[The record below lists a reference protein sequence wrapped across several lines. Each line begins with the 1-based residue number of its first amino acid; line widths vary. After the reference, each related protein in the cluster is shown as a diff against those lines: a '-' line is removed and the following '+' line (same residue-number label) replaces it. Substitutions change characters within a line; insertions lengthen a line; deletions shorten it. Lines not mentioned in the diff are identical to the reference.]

1 MLRCASSFVTAAYA
15 KVGLIPQYSRAL
27 PLTVLKRDGENSCMD
42 TEITTKTKL
51 RRINTRRVAAA
62 VKKLFIEANTILG
75 ADVVSA
81 LRKGLKRE
89 ESPVGRQVLEKILEN
104 AGIAGREAMPICQ
117 DTGLAVLF
125 VEMGQDVRIAGGNL
139 REAIEEG
146 VRKAYQDG
154 YLRKSVCD
162 PLTRA
167 NTKDNTPAIIHM
179 DVVPGNQ
186 LKITAMP
193 KGGGSENMSAAKM
206 LTPSA
211 GVEGIK
217 KFILEIVEKAGAN
230 PCPPIIV
237 GVGIGGSLEQAC
249 ILAKKALLRPVGKK
263 NKKDKRL
270 AGMEGELLKKINATG
285 IGPAGLGGRVTAL
298 AVHAEMLPC
307 HIASLPVAVNIQ
319 CHVAR
324 HKETTL

>member
-1 MLRCASSFVTAAYA
+1 M
-15 KVGLIPQYSRAL
+15 
-27 PLTVLKRDGENSCMD
+27 M
-42 TEITTKTKL
+42 
-51 RRINTRRVAAA
+51 RRIQAKKITQTVR
-62 VKKLFIEANTILG
+62 KLFIEANTALNP
-75 ADVVSA
+75 DVISA
-81 LRKGLKRE
+81 LRRGLKKE
-89 ESPVGRQVLEKILEN
+89 ESPIGRQVLEKILEN
-104 AGIAGREAMPICQ
+104 ARIARRTEMPICQ

-125 VEMGQDVRIAGGNL
+125 VEIGQDVHVTGGDL
-139 REAIEEG
+139 REAVREG
-146 VRKAYQDG
+146 ARQAYADG
-154 YLRKSVCD
+154 YLRKSLCD

-167 NTKDNTPAIIHM
+167 NTGDNTPAVIHVDM
-179 DVVPGNQ
+179 VPGDR
-186 LKITAMP
+186 LKIIAMP

-211 GVEGIK
+211 GIEGIK
-217 KFILEIVEKAGAN
+217 KFILETVEKAGAN

-249 ILAKKALLRPVGKK
+249 ILAKKSLLRPVGKK
-263 NKKDKRL
+263 NNKDKRL
-270 AGMEGELLKKINATG
+270 AGMEGELLKKINTTG